1 MHCEKGEWSVVSPGW
16 LTLLSST
23 KEVCCLQLGTRQI
36 AHHMGLSVG
45 MRSEISLVVAEEHT
59 AAHFGAGGV
68 HVFGTPMMIGLM
80 ESAAWSLVQSELPEG
95 ETTVGTLV
103 HVRHLAATK
112 LGQKVTATAE
122 LVEIDGRRLVFQV
135 SAHDERQLIG
145 EGLHERVRVQLD
157 RFLARAED
165 GGS

>member
-1 MHCEKGEWSVVSPGW
+1 MHSEKGEWSVVSPSW
-16 LTLLSST
+16 LTLLSMA
-23 KEVCCLQLGTRQI
+23 KEVCFLQVGAGQI
-36 AHHMGLSVG
+36 AHHMALSVG
-45 MRSEISLVVAEEHT
+45 MRSEVSLVVTEEHT

-80 ESAAWSLVQSELPEG
+80 ESAAWSLVQSELAEG

-145 EGLHERVRVQLD
+145 EGVHERVRVLLD
-157 RFLARAED
+157 RFLARVEE